1 MKLNFKIH
9 TALFLILIGVS
20 IIVGCKKYDNPPSV
34 FEEIKDL
41 STAQR
46 KVLVITIDGL
56 AGAELQKS
64 LPKNIAMMKKNAK
77 YTFNTLATAT
87 STAGWVS
94 MLTGTSLMKHHI
106 SDESF
111 ERTEDGDN
119 EDHGEIV
126 NYRNVL
132 DYVTQ
137 YKTVTTAMVTPSTNL
152 RDYIRNADDSPVVAS
167 DLAVKD
173 SSLSI
178 LSQNSLGTIFVNFKA
193 LQEAGNNGGFDTSN
207 PAFVAALNQTDTYI
221 GNLLD
226 GVKARKNY
234 DQEDWLI
241 IVTTNHGGGKND
253 SQNGFIMLYNPSF
266 EEYEL
271 KKSGFNGVL
280 FAEKTS
286 KAIITDNTG
295 LFDAGETKSF
305 TVQMDVKFNA
315 VPNGYSS
322 FFGHSTNLNGQ
333 NITGWQ
339 WAYYPGGGWVVTVG
353 GTLNGGVGKSDI
365 TADDQP
371 GTDWHTLTMTV
382 NYLDANTRTLKMFVD
397 GKLQS
402 KSMNISRNKSL
413 TTTEALRIG
422 HRAGDNDVP
431 TSFHSAN
438 LTYFNTALSEETVKN
453 TFKLTDI
460 TKHPN
465 YSNVIGYWPMDEGL
479 EDKFF
484 NKING
489 GTNIPITGSYRWVS
503 FGDDFPPSSKP
514 DEKVEKY
521 SIISTAYDVSA
532 LTLYWMNIPILKD
545 FGFDG
550 IPYLDKFEVE
560 FLKK

>member
-1 MKLNFKIH
+1 MKLNFKLH
-9 TALFLILIGVS
+9 TALSLILIGVS
-20 IIVGCKKYDNPPSV
+20 IIAGCKKYDNPPPV

-56 AGAELQKS
+56 PGAELQKS
-64 LPKNIAMMKKNAK
+64 LPKNLAMMKKNAK

-94 MLTGTSLMKHHI
+94 MLTGTSLQKHHI

-111 ERTEDGDN
+111 ERTEDGHN
-119 EDHGEIV
+119 EDHDEIV
-126 NYRNVL
+126 SYRNVL

-137 YKTVTTAMVTPSTNL
+137 YKTVTTAMVTSSDNL
-152 RDYIRNADDSPVVAS
+152 RNYVRNADDAPMVTS

-173 SSLSI
+173 STVSI
-178 LSQNSLGTIFVNFKA
+178 LNQNGLGTIFVDFKA
-193 LQEAGNNGGFDTSN
+193 VQKAGDIGGFNTTN
-207 PAFVAALNQTDTYI
+207 PVFVEALNQTDTYI

-226 GVKARKNY
+226 AVKARKNY
-234 DQEDWLI
+234 DKEDWLI
-241 IVTTNHGGGKND
+241 IVTTNHGGGGND
-253 SQNGFIMLYNPSF
+253 IQNGFVLLYNPLF

-286 KAIITDNTG
+286 QAIIPDEQG
-295 LFDAGETKSF
+295 LFDANETKSF

-315 VPNGYSS
+315 IPGGYSS
-322 FFGHSTNLNGQ
+322 FFSRSTNLNGGS
-333 NITGWQ
+333 ITGWQ
-339 WAYYPGGGWVVTVG
+339 WSYYPDGKWIVTVG
-353 GTLNGGVGKSDI
+353 GTLNGGVGKSDAK
-365 TADDQP
+365 ADNVA

-382 NYLDANTRTLKMFVD
+382 NYLDANTRTLRMYVD

-402 KSMNISRNKSL
+402 NSMNISKNKSL
-413 TTTEALRIG
+413 STTEAFRIG
-422 HRAGDNDVP
+422 HRAGDSDVP
-431 TSFHSAN
+431 TSFYSAN
-438 LTYFNTALSEETVKN
+438 LTYFDTALTEETVKN

-479 EDKFF
+479 EDRFF
-484 NKING
+484 SKISG
-489 GTNIPITGSYRWVS
+489 GTYIPIKGPYKWVS
-503 FGDDFPPSSKP
+503 FGDDLPSSSKP
-514 DEKVEKY
+514 DEKVEKH
-521 SIISTAYDVSA
+521 SIISTAYDISA

-545 FGFDG
+545 FGLDG
-550 IPYLDKFEVE
+550 LPYLNKFEVD